1 MANFINLT
9 SKKVSTSTEEVD
21 GKQVQ
26 KNLYLCST
34 TCGKKYFTNE
44 PIGSGTAVVLE
55 ERKAGTKYFKD
66 GIEKFI
72 QKDGWNFEG
81 IIGRSAD
88 IKEIQAT
95 KVALVEAFS

>member
-55 ERKAGTKYFKD
+55 ERKAGTPYIKD
-66 GIEKFI
+66 GIEKII

-81 IIGRSAD
+81 VIGRSGD
-88 IKEIQAT
+88 IREIQAT
-95 KVALVEAFS
+95 KIAMAEAFA

>member
-55 ERKAGTKYFKD
+55 ERKAGTPYIKD
-66 GIEKFI
+66 GIEKII